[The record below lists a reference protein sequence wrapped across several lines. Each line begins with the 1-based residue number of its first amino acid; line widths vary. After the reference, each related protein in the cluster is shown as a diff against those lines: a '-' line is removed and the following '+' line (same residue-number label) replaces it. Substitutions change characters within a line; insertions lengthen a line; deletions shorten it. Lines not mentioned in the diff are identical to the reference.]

1 MTGNAVGGSPLVE
14 CVPNVSEGRRLDV
27 VQRIVAAARSVAAA
41 HVLDVHSDPDH
52 NRSVLTMAGPAEAV
66 AEAAHRLAAAAV
78 REIDLAYHRGVHPR
92 IGALDVLP
100 FVPIAPTSMETC
112 VALAHQVGERLA
124 AELGIPIYFYGEAA
138 LRPERRVLA
147 NVRRGEYE
155 ALCHAIA
162 TDPAAAPDR
171 GPRVMGPAGATAVG
185 ARKVLVAFNVHL
197 RTADVRVAQA
207 IARSIRASSGGLPGV
222 QALGLALSSPG
233 VAQVSMNLTDLDRTS
248 IPMALAVV
256 RAEAARHGVE
266 VGDSELV
273 GLLPAEAAL
282 EAAAGALGLPDLK
295 PRQVIELARLDPQ
308 L

>member
-1 MTGNAVGGSPLVE
+1 
-14 CVPNVSEGRRLDV
+14 
-27 VQRIVAAARSVAAA
+27 
-41 HVLDVHSDPDH
+41 
-52 NRSVLTMAGPAEAV
+52 
-66 AEAAHRLAAAAV
+66 
-78 REIDLAYHRGVHPR
+78 
-92 IGALDVLP
+92 
-100 FVPIAPTSMETC
+100 
-112 VALAHQVGERLA
+112 
-124 AELGIPIYFYGEAA
+124 
-138 LRPERRVLA
+138 
-147 NVRRGEYE
+147 
-155 ALCHAIA
+155 
-162 TDPAAAPDR
+162 
-171 GPRVMGPAGATAVG
+171 MGPAGATAVG

-295 PRQVIELARLDPQ
+295 PRQVIEMARLMKSSTAAPCLRNSGLETISNGSLVSFSISAWTQ
-308 L
+308 KLTRPRLMSNSSAIRR